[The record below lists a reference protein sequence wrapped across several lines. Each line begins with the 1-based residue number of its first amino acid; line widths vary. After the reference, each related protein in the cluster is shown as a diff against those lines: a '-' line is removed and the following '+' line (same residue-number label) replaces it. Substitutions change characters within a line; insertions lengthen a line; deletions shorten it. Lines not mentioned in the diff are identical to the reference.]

1 MPDPILTI
9 EGGRATEGGYID
21 FVLRLSEPALDAV
34 TVQYN
39 TLSGTGERGDDVVSY
54 SSYNMA
60 GTVTFLPGQ
69 STATV
74 RIRTDSESQDELDE
88 SIHLELSNPNGARFE
103 GLNASISAVGWVLD
117 NDGPGNNRAIE
128 VSNPVIVEGVGQ
140 AFFTISLSQ
149 AYAEDRT
156 FSYRTHD
163 GSALAGSDYV
173 ARTGTVTFLA
183 GQTEAVV
190 AVNIVNN
197 NIAEA
202 NESFFL
208 SVEGAH
214 GVAGATGT
222 ARILDTDG
230 PLPILSIEGGRATEG
245 GYIPFT
251 IRLSE
256 PATDAVTVEYN
267 TLSGAAERGEDIVHY
282 SSYVMNGTIT
292 FAPGE
297 TVKTIYI
304 RSSSENLDEMD
315 EDFIVELTNPTNAA
329 FGNGNLTTSATGW
342 VLDNDGPTNNRAIA
356 VSSPVVVEEAGQ
368 AVFTISL
375 SQAYTEDRTFT
386 FQTQDGSARAGSDY
400 VARTGTVTFLAGQT
414 EAVVSVNL
422 INNNVAEATESFS
435 LIVTGAH
442 GVTGAAGT
450 ARIQDTDDSLPVI
463 SVEGGRATEG
473 GYIPFVIR
481 LSEVAT
487 DAVTVSFDTLSGT
500 GERGVDVV
508 NYSSYS
514 MSGTVTF
521 QPGQTERTI
530 YIRSSS
536 DNADEIDES
545 VFLELRNPSG
555 ASFGNGNQRLVATGW
570 VLDNDGP
577 GVNRS
582 IAVSDADVREGP
594 GGRVAVFVVE
604 LSQAATTAVT
614 VNYETVSGTA
624 VAGSDFT
631 ASRGTITFQPGQ
643 TRIEI
648 PVAITYDLQLEETER
663 FYLRVAPPFPTE
675 ISSRTTIATG
685 TGTIYDGT
693 LRGTSGHDVLTGTA
707 IGERIEGFA
716 GNDHLRGM
724 GGNDIL
730 SGGAGND
737 TLEGGAGSDRL
748 IGGVGNDVYIVDAL
762 DTVVEVAGGGVDTVR
777 AAHSY
782 QLTAHVENLVLIGAG
797 NINGTGNSAANW
809 LYGNAG
815 RNLLAGLG
823 GNDTYVI
830 GVGDTVRE
838 AANQGY
844 DTVRANFSYTLTM
857 NVEALVLLGNGHLT
871 GTGNGLG
878 NNLTGNAGN
887 NRLSGLGG
895 NDTLI
900 GAGGHDTLLGG
911 NGNDLLNGGVGNDVL
926 NGGNGNDSLLGGAGN
941 DNLLGLAGNDV
952 LNGGAGNDTLNGGI
966 GNDIL
971 TGGGGNDRLVGGA
984 GLDRLIGGAGTD
996 IMSGGADRD
1005 VFVFTAISDSRPGVA
1020 RDRITDFQVGVDDI
1034 DLRQID
1040 ANTRLGGNQDF
1051 EFSGMQAQAHSVWYM
1066 QAGANLVVR
1075 ADVTGDRIA
1084 DFEVLLTGVS
1094 RLTAADFL
1102 L

>member
-34 TVQYN
+34 TVNFN
-39 TLSGTGERGDDVVSY
+39 TLSGTGERGVDVYGS
-54 SSYNMA
+54 SSYPLA
-60 GTVTFLPGQ
+60 GTVTFTPGQ
-69 STATV
+69 TTATL
-74 RIRTDSESQDELDE
+74 RIRADSESQDEMDE
-88 SIHLELSNPNGARFE
+88 SVHLELSNPNGARFE
-103 GLNASISAVGWVLD
+103 GLNTSISAVGWVLD
-117 NDGPGNNRAIE
+117 NDGPGNNHAIE
-128 VSNPVIVEGVGQ
+128 VSNPIVVEGTGQ
-140 AFFTISLSQ
+140 ALFTISLSQ
-149 AYAEDRT
+149 PYAEDRSFT
-156 FSYRTHD
+156 YRTHD
-163 GSALAGSDYV
+163 GSAVAGSDYV

-202 NESFFL
+202 TENFFL

-222 ARILDTDG
+222 ARIQDTDG
-230 PLPILSIEGGRATEG
+230 PQPILSIEGGYATEG

-251 IRLSE
+251 IRLSQ
-256 PATDAVTVEYN
+256 PATDAVTVDFD
-267 TLSGAAERGEDIVHY
+267 TLSGAAEQGVDVY
-282 SSYVMNGTIT
+282 GSSSYPLNGTIV
-292 FAPGE
+292 FQPGQ
-297 TVKTIYI
+297 TVRTIYI
-304 RSSSENLDEMD
+304 RSDSESVDEMD
-315 EDFIVELTNPTNAA
+315 EDFTVHLTNPTNAG
-329 FGNGNLTTSATGW
+329 FGNGNHTISATGW
-342 VLDNDGPTNNRAIA
+342 VLDNDGPTNNRAIS

-375 SQAYTEDRTFT
+375 SQPYTDDRTFT

-414 EAVVSVNL
+414 EAVVRANL
-422 INNNVAEATESFS
+422 INDNIAEAAESFG

-442 GVTGAAGT
+442 GVAGAAGT
-450 ARIQDTDDSLPVI
+450 ARIQDTDDSLPVLSI
-463 SVEGGRATEG
+463 EGGRATEG

-481 LSEVAT
+481 LSQPAS

-500 GERGVDVV
+500 AERGSDV
-508 NYSSYS
+508 YSSSSYPL
-514 MSGTVTF
+514 SGTITF

-530 YIRSSS
+530 YIRSDS
-536 DNADEIDES
+536 DSIDEIDES
-545 VFLELRNPSG
+545 FFVELRNPSG
-555 ASFGNGNQRLVATGW
+555 ATFGNGNQRLVATGW

-577 GVNRS
+577 GINRS

-614 VNYETVSGTA
+614 VSYETVAGTA
-624 VAGSDFT
+624 LAGSDFT

-648 PVAITYDLQLEETER
+648 PVAITYDLQLEDTER
-663 FYLRVAPPFPTE
+663 FYLRVAPPFPAE

-685 TGTIYDGT
+685 TGTIHDGT
-693 LRGTSGHDVLTGTA
+693 LRGTAGHDVLTGTA

-724 GGNDIL
+724 GGSDIL

-737 TLEGGAGSDRL
+737 TLDGGAGADRL
-748 IGGVGNDVYIVDAL
+748 IGGAGNDVYIVDAQ
-762 DTVVEVAGGGVDTVR
+762 DTIVEVAGGGVDTVR

-815 RNLLAGLG
+815 RNILAGLG

-830 GVGDTVRE
+830 GAGDIVRE
-838 AANQGY
+838 VANQGH
-844 DTVRANFSYTLTM
+844 DTVRANFSYTLTA

-926 NGGNGNDSLLGGAGN
+926 NGGNGHDSLLGGAGN
-941 DNLLGLAGNDV
+941 DQLLGLAGNDV
-952 LNGGAGNDTLNGGI
+952 LNGGAGHDTLNGGI

-971 TGGGGNDRLVGGA
+971 TGAGGNDRLIGGA
-984 GLDRLIGGAGTD
+984 GVDRLIGGAGTD
-996 IMSGGADRD
+996 IMTGGADRD

-1040 ANTRLGGNQDF
+1040 ANARLGGNQDF
-1051 EFSGMQAQAHSVWYM
+1051 SFSGMQAQAHSVWYM
-1066 QAGANLVVR
+1066 QAGADLVVR

-1084 DFEVLLTGVS
+1084 DFELLLTGVS